1 LIIQHETLKEAN
13 LPEISLWRSKMKTLI
28 QTEKLF
34 QNPELTLTDLA
45 RKSGTNA
52 SVTSKSTN

>member
-13 LPEISLWRSKMKTLI
+13 SLEISLWKSKMETLI

-52 SVTSKSTN
+52 SVTSKSIN